1 MRGARPGRG
10 AVPGSRSAPSGGF
23 GLSTGEP
30 GGPRA
35 GGEVAF
41 ANLSNPNEAAAD
53 LRFEYAARLRD
64 EVNELKR
71 ELREAG
77 V

>member
-1 MRGARPGRG
+1 LRDELADLPPTELGR
-10 AVPGSRSAPSGGF
+10 
-23 GLSTGEP
+23 LIQTLE
-30 GGPRA
+30 
-35 GGEVAF
+35 EEMH
-41 ANLSNPNEAAAD
+41 EAAAD